1 MLKGFSTQYV
11 HAKFNIIG
19 YKIDI
24 ISIASKNISISYYKY
39 NILQNCVA
47 PKKMI
52 MKRGEKHIQ
61 ALILRCFSVTHCI

>member
-24 ISIASKNISISYYKY
+24 ISIALKGISIFYYKCT
-39 NILQNCVA
+39 IVQNCVA
-47 PKKMI
+47 SKIPK
-52 MKRGEKHIQ
+52 
-61 ALILRCFSVTHCI
+61 